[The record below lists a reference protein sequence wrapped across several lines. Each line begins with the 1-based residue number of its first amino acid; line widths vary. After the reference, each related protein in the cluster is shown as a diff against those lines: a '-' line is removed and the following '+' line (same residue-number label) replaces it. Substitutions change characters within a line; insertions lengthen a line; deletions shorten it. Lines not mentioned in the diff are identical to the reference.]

1 MADDEQ
7 VPDPVTQAEEAL
19 DAVVDSEAVEA
30 EVVEIGNP
38 GMNSGPKP
46 IERTEEM
53 NMLTA
58 NFTPYIMGGTLQE
71 ANAWA
76 KFYGLMPQQYRM
88 VRDASGLNGMQ
99 PGRDFVVLVGSYRQN
114 LSWETCEAVQY
125 VGQIGIKVTF
135 GGAYPFQRED
145 EEDVS

>member
-1 MADDEQ
+1 MAKEDI
-7 VPDPVTQAEEAL
+7 PDPVTQAEEVL
-19 DAVVDSEAVEA
+19 EA
-30 EVVEIGNP
+30 EVVSAVPVGDP
-38 GMNSGPKP
+38 AMNSGPKP

-53 NMLTA
+53 NMLTT
-58 NFTPYIMGGTLQE
+58 NFTPFILGGTLQE

-88 VRDASGLNGMQ
+88 VRDSSGLNGMQ

-114 LSWETCEAVQY
+114 LSWETCEAVQHI
-125 VGQIGIKVTF
+125 GNIGIKVTF

-145 EEDVS
+145 EDVSE